1 MEIRM
6 LPLRQLID
14 VLEEIAPTRYAESWD
29 NVGLLV
35 GDLDQKVSKSILTI
49 DYTQAVADEARN
61 EKCDCIIAYHPP
73 IFDPLKRL
81 LSSSPIYDAIR
92 RGVAIY
98 SPHTALDVADGGTN
112 DMLADAI
119 GLCPDR
125 QPLRITDAKAAN
137 YKLVVFAPRDMADK
151 VANALFAAGA
161 GRIGNYTSCSF
172 RSPGTG
178 TFFGEEG
185 TNPAVGQA
193 GQLERADEVRIET
206 ILPISKVEQVISAL
220 KKSHPYEEPAFDLLQ
235 LAAPP
240 EGRGQGRIAKLTTPT
255 DRSVVIARVKKELNL
270 NHVLVAGPTSGIITR
285 AACCAGSCGDILN
298 DAIAQKAELY
308 LTGEMRHH
316 DALRAAQRGIT
327 VVCTLHSNSERAVLK
342 RLADAVLKRLPTLSL
357 ALSQADQDPFTI
369 R

>member
-1 MEIRM
+1 MKLSALLEI
-6 LPLRQLID
+6 
-14 VLEEIAPTRYAESWD
+14 LEEIAPTRYAEPWD

-35 GDLDQKVSKSILTI
+35 GDVDQSISKALLTI
-49 DYTQAVADEARN
+49 DYTPAVAEEGRN
-61 EKCDCIIAYHPP
+61 ENCDCIISYHPP
-73 IFDPLKRL
+73 IFDALKRV
-81 LSSSPIYDAIR
+81 LSTSLIYDAIR

-112 DMLADAI
+112 DLLADAI
-119 GLCPDR
+119 GLRDDR

-137 YKLVVFAPRDMADK
+137 YKLVVFAPRDVADR
-151 VANALFAAGA
+151 VADAMFAAGA

-185 TNPAVGQA
+185 ANPAVGQA
-193 GQLERADEVRIET
+193 GQLERAEEVRIET
-206 ILPISKVEQVISAL
+206 ILPMSRVEQVIAAL

-240 EGRGQGRIAKLTTPT
+240 EGRGQGRIGSFASPT
-255 DRSVVIARVKKELNL
+255 ERSAIIARIKKELDL
-270 NHVLVAGPTSGIITR
+270 PHLLVAGPTSGPITR

-298 DAIAQKAELY
+298 DAITQKAELY

-316 DALRAAQRGIT
+316 DALRAAQSGIT
-327 VVCTLHSNSERAVLK
+327 VVATLHSNSERAVLK
-342 RLADAVLKRLPTLSL
+342 RLAARLRERLPQLEIH
-357 ALSQADQDPFTI
+357 LSQADRDPFSVQ
-369 R
+369 